1 MRRTGLFLGA
11 LAIASFVGA
20 SQASAQGR
28 LLSRLFYGGNNGCY
42 CVSSQNA
49 GEQLERPAELPGASQ
64 QRVEAPAPR
73 PFRDV
78 VPTDPDTGPY
88 RVYGTWKC
96 WDDEGDRVCGWDYTN
111 FDRPR
116 DRNYSPEYDPDS

>member
-1 MRRTGLFLGA
+1 V
-11 LAIASFVGA
+11 SA
-20 SQASAQGR
+20 SQASACGWR
-28 LLSRLFYGGNNGCY
+28 LPRLFAGVSNGSFY
-42 CVSSQNA
+42 VSSQNA
-49 GEQLERPAELPGASQ
+49 DDGVHPPGQFLSASQ
-64 QRVEAPAPR
+64 QRVEEPAPR

-78 VPTDPDTGPY
+78 VPSDNEIGPY

-96 WDDEGDRVCGWDYTN
+96 WDDEGARVCGWDYTN